1 MARISLEH
9 GIASFSNSTVGTFT
23 LTTAFDK
30 PPIITISPIITGST
44 QDAPNFFI
52 HSVGASTIV
61 VSSSNV
67 WSGQVNVFAVSKT
80 FGA

>member
-9 GIASFSNSTVGTFT
+9 GIVTFSNNTGGTFT

-30 PPIITISPIITGST
+30 PAAVSITPMITGST

-52 HSVGASTIV
+52 HSIGSNQII
-61 VSSSNV
+61 VSSSNP
-67 WSGQVNVFAVSKT
+67 WSGEVNLLAISKT
-80 FGA
+80 LGV